1 MSRLRRML
9 PANQPQEVN
18 FFLFL
23 AVFGLVITTVY
34 WFVSYEA
41 AGTVLLLGYVLATGA
56 VGLRLAIDP
65 GAALVRRRSSARGHD
80 VRENSPDQP
89 DPGGEGPT
97 AAGTGGIDRPFNDE
111 EGRIP
116 GETLA
121 PFAVGLGVAIASTGA
136 IFGPAPVVVG
146 LLPLLWGAWA
156 WLRGASD
163 ELRAME
169 AVPRQEVVTGTTEP
183 GVGTHDAGAS
193 PVGRPVNR

>member
-1 MSRLRRML
+1 MNRLRRLL

-23 AVFGLVITTVY
+23 AAFGLVITVVY
-34 WFVSYEA
+34 WFASYEV
-41 AGTVLLLGYVLATGA
+41 AGTALLLGYVLATGA

-65 GAALVRRRSSARGHD
+65 GAALVRRRSSGQRHD
-80 VRENSPDQP
+80 VRENSPAQP

-121 PFAVGLGVAIASTGA
+121 PFAVGLGVAIASTGT

-146 LLPLLWGAWA
+146 LLPLAWGAWA

-163 ELRAME
+163 ELRAMDAVRDTE
-169 AVPRQEVVTGTTEP
+169 VVPRPSGTT
-183 GVGTHDAGAS
+183 GGGGA
-193 PVGRPVNR
+193 RHR

>member
-1 MSRLRRML
+1 MSRLRRLL
-9 PANQPQEVN
+9 PTNQPQEVN

-23 AVFGLVITTVY
+23 AAFGLVITVVY
-34 WFVSYEA
+34 WFVSNEA
-41 AGTVLLLGYVLATGA
+41 AGTALLLGYVLATGA
-56 VGLRLAIDP
+56 VGLRLAVDP
-65 GAALVRRRSSARGHD
+65 GAALVRRRSSARRHD
-80 VRENSPDQP
+80 VRENSSEQP

-146 LLPLLWGAWA
+146 LLPLAWGAWA

-163 ELRAME
+163 ELSAMDAARDTE
-169 AVPRQEVVTGTTEP
+169 VVPRRSGTT
-183 GVGTHDAGAS
+183 GSASGA
-193 PVGRPVNR
+193 RHR

>member
-1 MSRLRRML
+1 ML
-9 PANQPQEVN
+9 PVNQPQEVN

-23 AVFGLVITTVY
+23 AAFGLVITVVY
-34 WFVSYEA
+34 WFASYEV

-56 VGLRLAIDP
+56 VGLRLVIDP
-65 GAALVRRRSSARGHD
+65 GAALVRRRSSASRHD
-80 VRENSPDQP
+80 VRENAPEQR

-121 PFAVGLGVAIASTGA
+121 PFAVGLGVAIASTA
-136 IFGPAPVVVG
+136 SIFGPAPLVVG
-146 LLPLLWGAWA
+146 LLPLGWGAWA

-163 ELRAME
+163 ELQATDS
-169 AVPRQEVVTGTTEP
+169 VPAAEVVAGTADPPVEP
-183 GVGTHDAGAS
+183 RDGGAS
-193 PVGRPVNR
+193 PAGRPANR